1 MMTRK
6 FPDSAYGQLAV
17 VLVSTRNPLNIGAVA
32 RAMSNFGFSDL
43 RVVDPYDVAFR
54 EARSAVGAGEVLN
67 AAREYKT
74 VAEAV
79 ADCSLVVGTTAAR
92 NRKLDY
98 TVRTLKEGAG
108 FIQKAIRS
116 GRAAVLFGSEKR
128 GLSNHDLSYCHG
140 LLRIPTGEDHP
151 SMNLGQAVAVCLY
164 ELARGAA
171 SATEGM
177 VAPDLQATSPLER
190 SQRGFAAT
198 QPAATPGAELDRLAS
213 ILVEALES
221 AAYPK
226 AASTHDKVVRLV
238 RRLNLSEP
246 DTQLLS
252 GMLRQMIWK
261 MRAK

>member
-1 MMTRK
+1 MTRK

-17 VLVSTRNPLNIGAVA
+17 VLVSTRNPLNIGAAA

-54 EARSAVGAGEVLN
+54 EARSAVGAAALLN

-74 VAEAV
+74 VAQAV

-92 NRKLDY
+92 HRKLDH
-98 TVRTLKEGAG
+98 TVRALKEGAS
-108 FIQKAIRS
+108 FIRRAIRS

-128 GLSNHDLSYCHG
+128 GLSNHDLNYCHW
-140 LLRIPTGEDHP
+140 LLRIPTREDHP

-171 SATEGM
+171 PTPGSM
-177 VAPDLQATSPLER
+177 VTPDLRATLPVPFNLRESSAR
-190 SQRGFAAT
+190 
-198 QPAATPGAELDRLAS
+198 QPAGATGAELDRLAS

-226 AASTHDKVVRLV
+226 AASGHDKVVRLV
-238 RRLNLSEP
+238 RRLNLSQQ
-246 DTQLLS
+246 DRQLLS

-261 MRAK
+261 MGTK

>member
-1 MMTRK
+1 MTRK
-6 FPDSAYGQLAV
+6 FPDSARGQLAV
-17 VLVSTRNPLNIGAVA
+17 VLVSTRNPLNIGAAA

-43 RVVDPYDVAFR
+43 RVVDPYDLAFR
-54 EARSAVGAGEVLN
+54 EARSAVGAGEILR

-92 NRKLDY
+92 HRKLDHP
-98 TVRTLKEGAG
+98 VRALKEGAS
-108 FIQKAIRS
+108 FIRRAIRS

-128 GLSNHDLSYCHG
+128 GLSNHDLSYCHW
-140 LLRIPTGEDHP
+140 LLRIPTREDHP

-171 SATEGM
+171 STPGSM
-177 VAPDLQATSPLER
+177 VTPDLRATSPAQLDPPESGTR
-190 SQRGFAAT
+190 PTAAAT
-198 QPAATPGAELDRLAS
+198 GAELDRLAS
-213 ILVEALES
+213 ILVEALEA

-226 AASTHDKVVRLV
+226 AASSHDKVVRLV
-238 RRLNLSEP
+238 RRVNLSQS
-246 DTQLLS
+246 DRQLLS

-261 MRAK
+261 MRTK

>member
-1 MMTRK
+1 MTTTL
-6 FPDSAYGQLAV
+6 PDSAHGQLAV
-17 VLVSTRNPLNIGAVA
+17 VLVSTRNPLNIGAAA
-32 RAMSNFGFSDL
+32 RAMSNFGFTDL
-43 RVVDPYDVAFR
+43 RVVHPYDIAFR

-67 AAREYKT
+67 SAREYPT

-92 NRKLDY
+92 NRKLDQ
-98 TVRTLKEGAG
+98 TVRALKEGAG
-108 FIQKAIRS
+108 LLGEAIRS

-128 GLSNHDLSYCHG
+128 GLSNRDLNYCHW
-140 LLRIPTGEDHP
+140 LLRIPTREDHP

-164 ELARGAA
+164 EIAHGTGSTPESPVMPPLGGTLPAGRKRA
-171 SATEGM
+171 SAAAPP
-177 VAPDLQATSPLER
+177 VATT
-190 SQRGFAAT
+190 GT
-198 QPAATPGAELDRLAS
+198 ELDRLAS

-226 AASTHDKVVRLV
+226 ASSAHDKVVRLL
-238 RRLNLSEP
+238 RRLNLSAQ